1 VSEIGLRTRMLVKDV
16 MSSPVIT
23 VGEEEA
29 VDKVARFMEMQKLGC
44 IIVTDKDGRPLGI
57 ITERDLVTRVLAKN
71 KLPSKLKAKE
81 VMTAPLIT
89 IRPDETLTNAARQM
103 SRLDV
108 RRLGVVYKG
117 DIVGI
122 ISSKDVLAVTPE
134 LIETIQEKT
143 RIESENME
151 EITEG
156 SPMAGYCDRCG
167 QWSSRLKEAE
177 GEFLC
182 EDCRT

>member
-16 MSSPVIT
+16 MSSPVVT

-29 VDKVARFMEMQKLGC
+29 VDKVAQFMEMQKLGC
-44 IIVTDKDGRPLGI
+44 IIVTDKDSRPLGI

-71 KLPSKLKAKE
+71 RLPGKLKAKE

-89 IRPDETLTNAARQM
+89 ISPDETLTNAARQM

-108 RRLGVVYKG
+108 RRLGVIYKG

-134 LIETIQEKT
+134 LIETIQEKA

-151 EITEG
+151 EITER

-167 QWSSRLKEAE
+167 QWSSRLREVE
-177 GEFLC
+177 GEFTC
-182 EDCRT
+182 EDCRA